1 MIRRLLLY
9 AVVLPTVSWAA
20 MLGPLLSQAADPA
33 QRVVRVGF
41 VSPFSPSTDLRSA
54 DGCWHRLQEL
64 GWVEGQNL
72 IVESRWA
79 VATLAAKYRS
89 PPCIRFANS
98 WNREG

>member
-9 AVVLPTVSWAA
+9 AAVLSVASWFAVLA
-20 MLGPLLSQAADPA
+20 PSLSRAADPA

-54 DGCWHRLQEL
+54 DGFWHRLREL